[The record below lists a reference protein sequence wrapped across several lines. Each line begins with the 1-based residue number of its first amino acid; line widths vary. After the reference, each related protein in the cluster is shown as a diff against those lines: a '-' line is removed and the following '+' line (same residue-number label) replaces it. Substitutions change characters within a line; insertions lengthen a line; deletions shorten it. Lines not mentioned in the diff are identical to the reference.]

1 MGNKHGTKKVPPK
14 VPTKLSSKDLKALE
28 KQTGLPKAQIEQIFQ
43 KFMENNPGK
52 IPCIKIFF
60 RIVF

>member
-1 MGNKHGTKKVPPK
+1 MGNRYVTKK

-28 KQTGLPKAQIEQIFQ
+28 HQTGLSKDQIEQIFQ
-43 KFMENNPGK
+43 KFMENNPGI
-52 IPCIKIFF
+52 IPYINIFF

>member
-1 MGNKHGTKKVPPK
+1 MGNKGAKG
-14 VPTKLSSKDLKALE
+14 KLPNKAKLTSKDLKALE

-52 IPCIKIFF
+52 IPCINIFF